1 MRRVIVAGYEGQIG
15 RRDCAGAAPSSPRRT
30 NSCILPCRYDNSPPG
45 SGRRMILL
53 IGGNGFIGRHLA
65 ALVRERGLA
74 ATVVTRRAASAAE
87 AYGDGTTPVIDAETF
102 AGVAGDRLL
111 ADAEAVVYLASGS
124 VPSTFAAEPWREIP
138 VNVEPAARLFAR
150 CATVNPAARL
160 VLISSGGTVYGQ
172 TGGAPV
178 TEDAP
183 TQPIS
188 GYGWGKLM
196 IEQALAFVGRT
207 RGLLY
212 NVLRVSNAV
221 GRWQDSNAQGI
232 VSIALRAARDRTP
245 IDLYG
250 GGVAGPG
257 LCRRRRCRRS
267 RAGGLPGST
276 PRRSG
281 LERRIW
287 PRAIR
292 GRDDRRGRG
301 GYWPAGAGPAPA
313 RPPDRRRCDRARL
326 HSDPPGSRL
335 GGRPSD
341 RGDRHRGLALDGR
354 ACSGANGAPSV
365 RRSVA
370 SQATPKSRTDG
381 PHFRSPSPLRPRSRR
396 PGSAPRARA
405 RCARGTVRT
414 RS

>member
-1 MRRVIVAGYEGQIG
+1 
-15 RRDCAGAAPSSPRRT
+15 
-30 NSCILPCRYDNSPPG
+30 
-45 SGRRMILL
+45 MILL

-207 RGLLY
+207 RGLVY

-250 GGVAGPG
+250 GGSQVRDYVDADDVAEAVLAACLDRHHVDRVWNVGSGLGRSVAEMIGVVEAVTGRQVPVRHLPARPIDVAAIVLDCTRIRRDLGWVAGRPIEATVAEVW
-257 LCRRRRCRRS
+257 RS
-267 RAGGLPGST
+267 MAAHAQVRTAR
-276 PRRSG
+276 RRSG
-281 LERRIW
+281 
-287 PRAIR
+287 
-292 GRDDRRGRG
+292 
-301 GYWPAGAGPAPA
+301 
-313 RPPDRRRCDRARL
+313 
-326 HSDPPGSRL
+326 
-335 GGRPSD
+335 
-341 RGDRHRGLALDGR
+341 
-354 ACSGANGAPSV
+354 
-365 RRSVA
+365 VA
-370 SQATPKSRTDG
+370 
-381 PHFRSPSPLRPRSRR
+381 
-396 PGSAPRARA
+396 
-405 RCARGTVRT
+405 
-414 RS
+414 